1 MNHDD
6 NRPAGDDWLAALLQ
20 SLRSDERV
28 ESISES
34 RQEGLSIYR
43 IEAREVPAA
52 PWGGPRC
59 YVSRHDTRGGVRR
72 MLAQIGIEVRQ

>member
-6 NRPAGDDWLAALLQ
+6 HQPAGDDWLEALLH

-28 ESISES
+28 ESISEV
-34 RQEGLSIYR
+34 RQEWTMVHR
-43 IEAREVPAA
+43 IEARESPAA

-59 YVSRHDTRGGVRR
+59 YIGRHDTRGDVRR